1 MQRYFGSLINNNVS
15 LSKEDFFHIS
25 KVMRMK
31 VGDEF
36 EFVSNNKVYLV
47 QITSFTPFETRII
60 EEIKEDHELKN
71 KLILAFAPLKG
82 DHFDLVLQKATELGA
97 HEIIILNTERTV
109 KVISKDQFES
119 KKDRYLKILKEASE
133 QSKRSMIPTLNCLN
147 LTELNKVNASLKLL
161 AYEKEAGDTSSFYG
175 ELNKVSPTDSIIIV
189 IGPEGGFSE
198 KEVTYLNSIGYDN
211 ISLGKRILR
220 AETASMYALSV
231 IGSYLEK

>member
-36 EFVSNNKVYLV
+36 EFVSDNKIYLV
-47 QITSFTPFETRII
+47 KITSFTPFETKII

-82 DHFDLVLQKATELGA
+82 DHFDLVLQKATELGVY
-97 HEIIILNTERTV
+97 EIIILNTERTV

-133 QSKRSMIPTLNCLN
+133 QSKRSVIPSLNCLN
-147 LTELNKVNASLKLL
+147 LTELNKVNASIKLL
-161 AYEKEAGDTSSFYG
+161 AYEKEAGDTSSFYTK
-175 ELNKVSPTDSIIIV
+175 LNKVSPNDSIIIV

-231 IGSYLEK
+231 IGSFLEK

>member
-36 EFVSNNKVYLV
+36 EFVSDNKVYLV

-60 EEIKEDHELKN
+60 EEIKEDRELKN

>member
-36 EFVSNNKVYLV
+36 EFVSDNKVYLV
-47 QITSFTPFETRII
+47 QITSFTPFETKII